1 MMSLFQRSNRRIG
14 RRGLIIATFVVLLVV
29 AVDVLF
35 QGSIRALVRAGGAS
49 VWRASSYAA
58 SAIMGSGIT
67 ESRRALVEEN
77 KALKQDVTRLELRV
91 AALKTFEDENA
102 KLRALVRLAQE
113 LPGITAPIVS
123 SFLASPYGT
132 FMIGAGEKEGL
143 SVGDLVVAAGEGG
156 GRGFVIGRISEISN
170 RLSLVTQIFAPDA
183 ASEAI
188 VRSAPVVVSG
198 RGGGNARVEA
208 PSTLSIADGDTV
220 VAPSLRGMPIGIVR
234 EISREPAS
242 AYQTLHIGLPISLS
256 ALQFVYVVSTS
267 K

>member
-132 FMIGAGEKEGL
+132 FMVGAGENDGV
-143 SVGDLVVAAGEGG
+143 SVGDLVVAGGEGE
-156 GRGFVIGRISEISN
+156 RGFVIGRISDVSN
-170 RLSLVTQIFAPDA
+170 HLSLVTQLFAPDA
-183 ASEAI
+183 STEAI

-242 AYQTLHIGLPISLS
+242 AYQTLHIGLPVSLS